1 MHRAAALSKRIAL
14 ERCHLPHS
22 FGAVS
27 GTVFALLLLA
37 DKNSRRL
44 ELLGFVNNEAVS
56 SGECFIFNTDRMSC
70 QFQEE
75 TWLDVALSLFH

>member
-1 MHRAAALSKRIAL
+1 M
-14 ERCHLPHS
+14 
-22 FGAVS
+22 
-27 GTVFALLLLA
+27 FALLLLA

-75 TWLDVALSLFH
+75 TWLDVAGGFWATIALSFLFGNWCSIMV